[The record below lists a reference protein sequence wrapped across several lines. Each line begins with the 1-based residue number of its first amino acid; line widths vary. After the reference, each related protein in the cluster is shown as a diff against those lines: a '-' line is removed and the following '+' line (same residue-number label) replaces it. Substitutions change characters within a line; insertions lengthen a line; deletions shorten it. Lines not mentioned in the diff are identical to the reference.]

1 MFNNMMRS
9 TALLFALLLLS
20 TVGGVFAAWNYAASP
35 ADPATAK
42 LVSKF
47 NFADIENANKSLA
60 SIFLDI
66 LNDAGDYESLT
77 TAISKNYDGIRDW
90 TASYIGNVPGASND
104 DITILSQMF
113 GGDISLIID
122 STEYDVTCIVK
133 LENIDGDSGTGMSY
147 SITKESATGGS
158 STTTY
163 PGCEITLY
171 LTTEKLIQ
179 NDEYAT
185 VYAMVFTKYSSN
197 SEWVQIGESMYEGRA
212 EIVGYVGGHSGGSF
226 DTGTWTSSKEYHN
239 LKSGSKIS
247 ELIQQ
252 YIKSQTTQKN

>member
-1 MFNNMMRS
+1 MMRS
-9 TALLFALLLLS
+9 TALLFALLLL
-20 TVGGVFAAWNYAASP
+20 TTIGGVFATWNYAETP

-47 NFADIENANKSLA
+47 NFTNVENANKSLA

-66 LNDAGDYESLT
+66 LNDDGDYESLT
-77 TAISKNYDGIRDW
+77 TAISKNYDGSRDW
-90 TASYIGNVPGASND
+90 TASYIGNVSGASND
-104 DITILSQMF
+104 DIAILSQMF

-122 STEYDVTCIVK
+122 STKYDVTCIVK
-133 LENIDGDSGTGMSY
+133 LENIDGNNGTGMSY

-171 LTTEKLIQ
+171 LTTEDLTKTTTG
-179 NDEYAT
+179 YAT
-185 VYAMVFTKYSSN
+185 VYAMVFTKYSAD
-197 SEWVQIGESMYEGRA
+197 SEWIQIGESMYEGTA
-212 EIVGYVGGHSGGSF
+212 EIVGYVGGYSGGSF
-226 DTGTWTSSKEYHN
+226 DTGKWKSSKEYHN

-247 ELIQQ
+247 DLIQQ
-252 YIKSQTTQKN
+252 YIKLQTTQKN